1 MVVLPWD
8 CSTHQA
14 TWIEKAVKPE
24 HFRAPTEVL
33 RALVATAKVAAGF
46 THQVEVS
53 RALPR
58 GTEAPGLTGWR
69 TKTRQAENSNIH
81 R

>member
-1 MVVLPWD
+1 MVVLLCD

-24 HFRAPTEVL
+24 HFRATTEVL
-33 RALVATAKVAAGF
+33 RALVATANVAAGF

-53 RALPR
+53 RALPPGDR
-58 GTEAPGLTGWR
+58 GTWTDRLED
-69 TKTRQAENSNIH
+69 ENQRS
-81 R
+81 RE